1 MLRIKTY
8 RWLLV
13 LCLTSFILLTGLF
26 IKNGL
31 TGASNKQDTMVDETV
46 VVVVKPGDTL
56 WSIARE
62 HMGQEGDPRRLIY
75 EIGRLNGLQ
84 SSLIYPGQTLLLPV
98 CPRHRY

>member
-1 MLRIKTY
+1 MLGGRPY

-13 LCLTSFILLTGLF
+13 LCLLSFLLSGLIINNGSSGAYTGKET
-26 IKNGL
+26 IGE
-31 TGASNKQDTMVDETV
+31 DTIV
-46 VVVVKPGDTL
+46 VVVQPGDTL

-84 SSLIYPGQTLLLPV
+84 SSLIYPGQTLLLPTR
-98 CPRHRY
+98 PGERQ